1 MIEGCAHNKLFF
13 KKVSGHAISEIFT
26 KFERGETCVISPEHL
41 PHRKRTVAITLL
53 RSLVLA
59 PLLGPAAASTISGQT
74 FTSRRS

>member
-1 MIEGCAHNKLFF
+1 M
-13 KKVSGHAISEIFT
+13 
-26 KFERGETCVISPEHL
+26 ISPEHL